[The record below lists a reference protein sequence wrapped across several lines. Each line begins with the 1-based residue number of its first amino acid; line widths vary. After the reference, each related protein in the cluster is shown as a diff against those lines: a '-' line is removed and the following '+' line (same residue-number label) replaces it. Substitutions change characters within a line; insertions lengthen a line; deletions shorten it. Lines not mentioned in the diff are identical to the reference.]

1 MNKNISPN
9 GCFLL
14 LFITTISPH
23 RIPKTEINIKS
34 TSRRESSNF
43 THTLKNI
50 FHGNASKCVQFTKKK
65 TEKTIITT
73 MTATE
78 TETKIKS
85 KKCIILL
92 VFKRIRHFLRELKSI
107 KSNITGFFFLQFMW
121 SCWFCYFF
129 SCVLNPPFTFWPKSH
144 VKFSGARLFFRRIL
158 SFFSH
163 FYIKT
168 TTVTFIGHHW
178 FPFSLVFFF
187 TMKSH
192 CGAFFYSK
200 IKSYDEN
207 I

>member
-1 MNKNISPN
+1 MDTKIEQKYIAKWMLSPSLHHHN
-9 GCFLL
+9 FP
-14 LFITTISPH
+14 TPH
-23 RIPKTEINIKS
+23 SENRDQYKINITQGIVK
-34 TSRRESSNF
+34 
-43 THTLKNI
+43 
-50 FHGNASKCVQFTKKK
+50 FHSYTQKYFPWKRFEMRSIYKKKK

-178 FPFSLVFFF
+178 FPFSLVFFSQWKA
-187 TMKSH
+187 TV
-192 CGAFFYSK
+192 ALFFIPK
-200 IKSYDEN
+200 
-207 I
+207 